1 MTETHPIHQ
10 STLKQEVHLSGVGLH
25 SGNEVKLTFKPA
37 EANSGIRF
45 IRVDLEDT
53 PVIPAD
59 VMWVANTDRG
69 TTLEKDGIRILT
81 VEHLLAAVAGLCIDN
96 VIIEMDGEEV
106 PILDGSARPFIE
118 ALAEAGVEEQ
128 DAPRNYYVVTE
139 AIRYV
144 DEARQSEIIAMPSDS
159 FEVTVMVD
167 YDSEVLRNQF
177 ATMKSIHQFKD
188 EYAGART
195 FSFLH
200 ELRMLLDNGL
210 IKGGDLKNAIVY
222 VDQQISEGDLEALKS
237 AFGKEGLEVTQR
249 GILNNLELEHPNEA
263 ARHKLIDVV
272 GDLQLFGRPI
282 KGKIFATRPGHLINT
297 EFAKI
302 LRKKAKDEKRG
313 ALAYNLH
320 AEPVYTVEQ
329 IMQILPHRPPFL
341 LIDRIIELTENRV
354 VGVKNVTMNEP
365 FFNGHF
371 PGAPVM
377 PGVLQVEAMA
387 QTGGILVLNT
397 VPDPENY
404 LTYFLKIDGVRFKRM
419 VKPGDT
425 IVFEL
430 ELLEPIRRGICHM
443 KGTGYV
449 GDQVC
454 AEAIMM
460 AQISKVKGE

>member
-1 MTETHPIHQ
+1 MATYPINQ
-10 STLKQEVHLSGVGLH
+10 STLASEAEIEGVGLH
-25 SGNEVKLTFKPA
+25 SGNVVHMVFKPA
-37 EANSGIRF
+37 AVNTGVRF
-45 IRVDLEDT
+45 VRTDLEDT
-53 PVIPAD
+53 PEIPAD
-59 VMWVANTDRG
+59 VMLVSNTDRG
-69 TTLEKDGIRILT
+69 TTLEKDGVRILT
-81 VEHLLAAVAGLCIDN
+81 VEHLLAAIAGLCLDN
-96 VIIEMDGEEV
+96 VIVEMNGEEV
-106 PILDGSARPFIE
+106 PILDGSARPFID
-118 ALAEAGVEEQ
+118 ALSAAGAQEQ
-128 DAPRNYYVVTE
+128 DAPRDYYVIE
-139 AIRYV
+139 ESIRYV
-144 DEARQSEIIAMPSDS
+144 DESRQAEIIAMPSDD

-177 ATMKSIHQFKD
+177 ATMKHISQFKD
-188 EYAGART
+188 GYAGART

-263 ARHKLIDVV
+263 ARHKLIDVI

-282 KGKIFATRPGHLINT
+282 RGKIFATRPGHFVNT

-302 LRKKAKDEKRG
+302 LRKKAKESKKG
-313 ALAYNLH
+313 ALAYDLH
-320 AEPVYTVEQ
+320 AEPIYTVEQ
-329 IMQILPHRPPFL
+329 IMKVLPHRPPFL
-341 LIDRIIELTENRV
+341 LIDRILELTENKV

-365 FFNGHF
+365 FFTGHF

-387 QTGGILVLNT
+387 QVGGILVLNT

-425 IVFEL
+425 VVFEL

-449 GDQVC
+449 GENVC
-454 AEAIMM
+454 VEAIMM

>member
-1 MTETHPIHQ
+1 MTETHPINQ
-10 STLKQEVHLSGVGLH
+10 STLKQEVHLAGVGLH

-45 IRVDLEDT
+45 IRTDLEDA

-69 TTLEKDGIRILT
+69 TTLEKDGVRILT

-96 VIIEMDGEEV
+96 VTIEMNGEEV

-177 ATMKSIHQFKD
+177 ATMKNIHQFKD